1 MGGHQRFYA
10 HLIRLDVVARFSC
23 QDHQLTHDVFPGK
36 IDARVRF
43 RQPLLP
49 GLIDQI
55 SKRYGAV
62 KLQEQPR
69 ESAGE
74 NTAQRQNGI
83 AAINQI
89 AHRMVDWQTGADGS
103 VVQPVAPGFLERIVD
118 LAIFTAAT
126 GASQLIRADNV
137 EAMAGKIEVLI
148 GQLLAGG
155 YIQHH

>member
-1 MGGHQRFYA
+1 
-10 HLIRLDVVARFSC
+10 
-23 QDHQLTHDVFPGK
+23 
-36 IDARVRF
+36 
-43 RQPLLP
+43 
-49 GLIDQI
+49 
-55 SKRYGAV
+55 
-62 KLQEQPR
+62 
-69 ESAGE
+69 
-74 NTAQRQNGI
+74 
-83 AAINQI
+83 
-89 AHRMVDWQTGADGS
+89 MVDRQTGADGG